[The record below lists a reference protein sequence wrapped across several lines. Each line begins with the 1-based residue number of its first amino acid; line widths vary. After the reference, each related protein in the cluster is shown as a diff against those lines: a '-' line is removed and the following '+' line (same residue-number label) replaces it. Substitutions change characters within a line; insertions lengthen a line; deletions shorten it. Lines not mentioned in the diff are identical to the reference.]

1 MVMHSCTRAQF
12 RKCEE
17 KCDWKPSLPWFF
29 FLLKKL
35 LYLYTVGFCDQ
46 ATSWSSSCD
55 ELKNFAANI
64 LLKLVIKSRTGIRA
78 IG

>member
-1 MVMHSCTRAQF
+1 MHSCIRAQF
-12 RKCEE
+12 HKYEE
-17 KCDWKPSLPWFF
+17 MCDRKPSLPQFF

-35 LYLYTVGFCDQ
+35 LCLYTVGFCDQ

-64 LLKLVIKSRTGIRA
+64 LLKLVIKSRTRIRA